1 MSSTHDITNDLKVM
15 ELQVDLYTAL
25 NKCKETFDQ
34 YVDTFPILEI
44 SPQNSDSV
52 SHYIQGLQSLI
63 EGMILIKQTLKAICM
78 INNITLKS

>member
-1 MSSTHDITNDLKVM
+1 MSSTNDITNDLKVM
-15 ELQVDLYTAL
+15 ELQVDLYTVL

-34 YVDTFPILEI
+34 YVDRFPILEI
-44 SPQNSDSV
+44 NSQNSDNV